1 VQEAPNRRI
10 TLSVLNPEKF
20 QACQFL
26 IQFHEEQRRDK
37 IIVFSDNIFA
47 LKEYAMRLGK
57 PFIYGA
63 TSHAERTKVLSCFK
77 HSANINTI
85 FLSKACSLPPCSG

>member
-1 VQEAPNRRI
+1 MNERAIQEAPNRRI
-10 TLSVLNPEKF
+10 SLSVLNPEKF

-26 IQFHEEQRRDK
+26 IRHHEEVRRDK

-47 LKEYAMRLGK
+47 LKEYAMRLKK

-63 TSHAERTKVLSCFK
+63 TAHAERTKVLSVFK
-77 HSANINTI
+77 NSSTINTI
-85 FLSKACSLPPCSG
+85 FLSKVRAA